1 MKKIIIIFFSI
12 ILLISNISF
21 AFDFEKDL
29 KKVSKLNSFIDS
41 NGKKYEIS
49 DDFDKAKTLL
59 IIYIHGDHG
68 RYGKLETC
76 KPKWNKIRKAI
87 YQFDGSTINGLQ
99 VKTYQLC
106 NGVRGWTKRED
117 NLFWDTY
124 WDSGE
129 GLEASFKL
137 VDNNGVLLM
146 DKHDVIL
153 RQKVMKMKIDEFK
166 EQGFNNI
173 VLAGFSAG
181 AWDSITV
188 KSQFPSEIDG
198 VIALSPARSGDYVKS
213 LEKNDVWQSWKDH
226 RDLKISW
233 IKLDKLENILV
244 YSHDQDDFET
254 PESLSFLI
262 SLESVNFF
270 DLSSSE
276 CLKGKDEDG
285 HYITETKCWNES
297 KETKNQIVEYLES
310 LSF

>member
-1 MKKIIIIFFSI
+1 M
-12 ILLISNISF
+12 ISQNSF
-21 AFDFEKDL
+21 ANNFEKDL
-29 KKVSKLNSFIDS
+29 KKVSKLNSFVDIK
-41 NGKKYEIS
+41 GKTYELSS
-49 DDFDKAKTLL
+49 DIDKAKTLL

-87 YQFDGSTINGLQ
+87 YQLDGSIINDLE

-106 NGVRGWTKRED
+106 NGVRGWTKSED
-117 NLFWDTY
+117 DLFWNTY
-124 WDSGE
+124 DSGE
-129 GLEASFKL
+129 GLAASFKL
-137 VDNNGVLLM
+137 VDNKGVLLI
-146 DKHDVIL
+146 DRHPVLL
-153 RQKVMKMKIDEFK
+153 RQKVIKKKVDEFK

-173 VLAGFSAG
+173 VLAGHSAG

-198 VIALSPARSGDYVKS
+198 VIALSPARSGKYVKS
-213 LEKNDVWQSWKDH
+213 LKKDDVWQAWKDH

-276 CLKGKDEDG
+276 CLKGKDG
-285 HYITETKCWNES
+285 HGITKTKCWNES
-297 KETKNQIVEYLES
+297 EETKNQIVEYLES

>member
-1 MKKIIIIFFSI
+1 MKKILIIFFSI

-29 KKVSKLNSFIDS
+29 KKVSKLNSFVDS
-41 NGKKYEIS
+41 KGKKYEIS
-49 DDFDKAKTLL
+49 DDIDRAKTLL
-59 IIYIHGDHG
+59 IIYIHGDQG

-87 YQFDGSTINGLQ
+87 YQFDGSIINDLE

-106 NGVRGWTKRED
+106 NGVRGWTKSED
-117 NLFWDTY
+117 DLFWNTY
-124 WDSGE
+124 DSGE
-129 GLEASFKL
+129 GLAASFKL
-137 VDNNGVLLM
+137 VDNKGVLLI
-146 DKHDVIL
+146 DRHPVLL
-153 RQKVMKMKIDEFK
+153 RQKVIKMKVDEFK

-173 VLAGFSAG
+173 VLTGHSAG

-198 VIALSPARSGDYVKS
+198 VIALSPARSGKYVKS
-213 LEKNDVWQSWKDH
+213 LKKDDVWQAWKDH

-276 CLKGKDEDG
+276 CLKGKDG
-285 HYITETKCWNES
+285 HGITETKCWNES